1 MANGA
6 SKMRCSI
13 AGLLSLLMALVLSG
27 CATSGAT
34 TEDQKRRAILD
45 MKQEVLSDLYRV
57 RSGAKAKIA
66 KAPGYAVFSNANIN
80 VVLAS
85 FSGGEGVVKN
95 NATGKHTFMKMGEV
109 GIGFGLGIKDFRAVF
124 VFHDHRTMQNFVSN
138 GWEVGA
144 HADAAAKAGDK
155 GGAVGG
161 EILLDGVTIYQLTE
175 NGLALQATLKG
186 TKYWKDSELN

>member
-1 MANGA
+1 
-6 SKMRCSI
+6 MRCSTLGYLTI
-13 AGLLSLLMALVLSG
+13 FMVLALSG
-27 CATSGAT
+27 CATTGAT
-34 TEDQKRRAILD
+34 TEDQKRRAILN
-45 MKQEVLSDLYRV
+45 MKQEVLSDLYGV

-109 GIGFGLGIKDFRAVF
+109 GIGFGLGVKDFRAVF
-124 VFHDHRTMQNFVSN
+124 VFHDHGTMQNFVTN

-175 NGLALQATLKG
+175 NGLALQVTLKG

>member
-1 MANGA
+1 MQRNF
-6 SKMRCSI
+6 SSF
-13 AGLLSLLMALVLSG
+13 LMLFLVLIISG

-34 TEDQKRRAILD
+34 TDSQKRKAILS
-45 MKQEVLSDLYRV
+45 MKQEVLTDLYKV
-57 RSGAKAKIA
+57 HPGAKSRIV

-95 NATGKHTFMKMGEV
+95 NATGKYTFMKMAEI
-109 GIGFGLGIKDFRAVF
+109 GIGFGLGVKDFRAVF
-124 VFHDHRTMQNFVSN
+124 VFHDLKTMQNFVTN

-155 GGAVGG
+155 GGAVSG

-175 NGLALQATLKG
+175 NGLALQATVKG
-186 TKYWKDSELN
+186 TKYWRDSELN

>member
-1 MANGA
+1 
-6 SKMRCSI
+6 MRRI
-13 AGLLSLLMALVLSG
+13 IVGLSSLLMVLVLSG

-34 TEDQKRRAILD
+34 TDNQKRQAILD
-45 MKQEVLSDLYRV
+45 MKQEVLSDLYKV
-57 RSGAKAKIA
+57 HPGARAKIK

-80 VVLAS
+80 IVLAS
-85 FSGGEGVVKN
+85 FSGGEGVVTN

-109 GIGFGLGIKDFRAVF
+109 GIGFGLGVKDFRAVF
-124 VFHDHRTMQNFVSN
+124 IFHDRKIMQNFLTN

-155 GGAVGG
+155 GGAVAG

-175 NGLALQATLKG
+175 NGLALQATVKG

>member
-1 MANGA
+1 MTNGV
-6 SKMRCSI
+6 SKIRCNI

-45 MKQEVLSDLYRV
+45 MKQEVLSDLFKV
-57 RSGAKAKIA
+57 HPGARAKIK

-109 GIGFGLGIKDFRAVF
+109 GIGFGLGVKDFRAVF
-124 VFHDHRTMQNFVSN
+124 VFHDRGVMQNFLTN

-144 HADAAAKAGDK
+144 HADAAAKAGDE

-175 NGLALQATLKG
+175 NGLALQATVKG

>member
-1 MANGA
+1 MVF
-6 SKMRCSI
+6 
-13 AGLLSLLMALVLSG
+13 VLSG
-27 CATSGAT
+27 CTTTGAT
-34 TEDQKRRAILD
+34 TDDQKRRAILN
-45 MKQEVLSDLYRV
+45 MKQEALSDLYKAHP
-57 RSGAKAKIA
+57 GAKSKIA
-66 KAPGYAVFSNANIN
+66 NAPGYAVFSNANIN

-95 NATGKHTFMKMGEV
+95 NATGNYTFMKMGEV
-109 GIGFGLGIKDFRAVF
+109 GIGFGLGLKDFRAVF
-124 VFHDHRTMQNFVSN
+124 VFHDHGTMQNFVTN